1 MYAVGISLTIL
12 GLIVLVLLLL
22 EIRSFQ
28 AGRTLITRRRLVL
41 RVVAGLLLLALLVAV
56 FVGIFMLRLTTA
68 EQRPQ
73 LFLVYWTSCLLVA
86 IVLVWVMLA
95 DIQEVESRYSERRQQ
110 IWRDMSEFVGHE
122 LAGREK
128 RDSVSGGDSDE

>member
-56 FVGIFMLRLTTA
+56 FVGVFILRLTA
-68 EQRPQ
+68 PQERPQ
-73 LFLVYWTSCLLVA
+73 LFLVYWTSCLLAAV
-86 IVLVWVMLA
+86 VLVWIMLA
-95 DIQEVESRYSERRQQ
+95 DLQEVENRYTERRQQ
-110 IWRDMSEFVGHE
+110 IWRDMEEFVGHE
-122 LAGREK
+122 LAGKKKPEG
-128 RDSVSGGDSDE
+128 VQGGDSDE

>member
-95 DIQEVESRYSERRQQ
+95 DLQEVESRYSERRQQ